1 MSWGI
6 TSAGMRTRSRNAA
19 SNDAMIM
26 NQPPPMPARQLNL
39 EDESHLHLLSVFH
52 FVMGGLYALGI
63 GFIALHF
70 FIMRMVMTMPQG
82 PRASTSIGI
91 PATAPPPAMPPEIM
105 NIMIVFYIVMG
116 LIIAALATGNIL
128 AGVWLRKRV
137 QHTLTFV
144 IAAINCAFFP
154 FGTVL
159 GVFTI
164 IVLQRATV
172 KMTYAANTRV

>member
-1 MSWGI
+1 
-6 TSAGMRTRSRNAA
+6 
-19 SNDAMIM
+19 
-26 NQPPPMPARQLNL
+26 MPARQLNL

-52 FVMGGLYALGI
+52 FLMGGLYTLGI

-70 FIMRMVMTMPQG
+70 FFMRMIMMMPQTA
-82 PRASTSIGI
+82 RASTSVGI
-91 PATAPPPAMPPEIM
+91 PATPPPPVMPPEIM
-105 NIMIVFYIVMG
+105 NIMLVFYILAALV
-116 LIIAALATGNIL
+116 IASLATGNIL
-128 AGVWLRKRV
+128 AGVWLKKRI

-164 IVLQRATV
+164 IVLQRPTV
-172 KMTYAANTRV
+172 KMTYAANTRI

>member
-1 MSWGI
+1 MAW
-6 TSAGMRTRSRNAA
+6 NK
-19 SNDAMIM
+19 AMLM

-70 FIMRMVMTMPQG
+70 LIMRMVMTMPQG

-91 PATAPPPAMPPEIM
+91 PATPPPPVMPPEIM
-105 NIMIVFYIVMG
+105 TIMIVFYIVAA
-116 LIIAALATGNIL
+116 LIVASLATGNIL
-128 AGVWLRKRV
+128 AGVWLKKRI
-137 QHTLTFV
+137 QHTMTFV
-144 IAAINCAFFP
+144 VAAINCAFFP

-164 IVLQRATV
+164 IVLQRPTV
-172 KMTYAANTRV
+172 KMTYAANTRI